1 VGKLIATHP
10 SFDSELF
17 YFVKTLFD
25 LDADFRGI
33 KKEEKR
39 GENSTFITHYTSY
52 FLLLPS
58 QSV

>member
-10 SFDSELF
+10 PFDSELF
-17 YFVKTLFD
+17 YFVKTVFD
-25 LDADFRGI
+25 LDAHFKGI

-39 GENSTFITHYTSY
+39 GENSTFFTHYTSY
-52 FLLLPS
+52 FLLLAS

>member
-10 SFDSELF
+10 PFDSELF
-17 YFVKTLFD
+17 YFVKTVFD
-25 LDADFRGI
+25 LDADFRRL

-52 FLLLPS
+52 FLFFCS

>member
-10 SFDSELF
+10 PLDGELF
-17 YFVKTLFD
+17 YFVKTVFD

-39 GENSTFITHYTSY
+39 GENSTVITHYTS
-52 FLLLPS
+52 
-58 QSV
+58 

>member
-10 SFDSELF
+10 PFDSELF
-17 YFVKTLFD
+17 YFVKTVFD
-25 LDADFRGI
+25 LDADFRGL